1 MYPEIFSIGNLVI
14 HSYGL
19 MIALA
24 VVVVALALYREAPR
38 EKMNPDYVLEA
49 VIVSAFSGVI
59 GARTLYMI
67 LNWDYYG
74 VHFFSAFFTR
84 FEGLSFYGGLFG
96 GVIALIFWS
105 NWRGVGL
112 LKLFDLLAPYLALG
126 YAFGRIGCF
135 LNGCCYGRESDLPW
149 ALPASA
155 ADTILRHPVQLYA
168 ALLAII
174 IFIILKLLRPHR
186 PFVGFIFI
194 SLFGFYGL
202 LRFTTEF
209 FRYGEAVALG
219 LTLAQLFSLGLVII
233 SLAIIIAFSG
243 GLEVFS
249 GLFKRP
255 RLKKDRKPKKRGRK

>member
-49 VIVSAFSGVI
+49 VIVSAFFGVI

-249 GLFKRP
+249 GLFKLP
-255 RLKKDRKPKKRGRK
+255 RLKKDRKQKKRGRK

>member
-24 VVVVALALYREAPR
+24 VLVAALALYREAPR
-38 EKMNPDYVLEA
+38 EKMDPDHVLEA
-49 VIVSAFSGVI
+49 VIVAAFSGVL
-59 GARTLYMI
+59 GARILYML

-74 VHFFSAFFTR
+74 GQFFSAFFTR
-84 FEGLSFYGGLFG
+84 FEGLSFYGGFFAG
-96 GVIALIFWS
+96 IVALYFWS
-105 NWRGVGL
+105 KWRGIGL

-155 ADTILRHPVQLYA
+155 ADSILRHPVQLYA
-168 ALLAII
+168 ALMAIA
-174 IFIILKLLRPHR
+174 IFVILKLLRPKR

-194 SLFGFYGL
+194 SLFFLYGM

-209 FRYGEAVALG
+209 FRYGEALVYG
-219 LTLAQLFSLGLVII
+219 LTIAQLFSLGLAII
-233 SLAIIIAFSG
+233 SLIVIIVFGGGPGIFSR
-243 GLEVFS
+243 LV
-249 GLFKRP
+249 KVP
-255 RLKKDRKPKKRGRK
+255 QLKKKPKKRAGK